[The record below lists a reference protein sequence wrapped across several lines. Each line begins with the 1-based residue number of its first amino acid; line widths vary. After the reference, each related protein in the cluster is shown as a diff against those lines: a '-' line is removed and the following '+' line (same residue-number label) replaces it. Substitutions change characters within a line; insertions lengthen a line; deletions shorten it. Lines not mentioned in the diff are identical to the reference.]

1 MSKTTHIRESTVVAE
16 GATQIIEAKEFAGLA
31 PVEGK
36 RRWKIRILSPGRG
49 SSGTHVAEVMQRDG
63 PAAWPVGTKS
73 NIDHIGESE
82 QWDQPAGS
90 LKNLAGAL
98 VTTPVWEDGPHGPGM
113 YAVLEVGS
121 QWAAFVE
128 EFHELLGVSIH
139 SAAVLGEE
147 ALEDGSYPITHY
159 LPSALNTVDLVTV
172 PGANGRII
180 EAYESACATM
190 TPVNENNKED
200 EVTLTK
206 EDVASI
212 VSEALAP
219 LVSEVQT
226 LKESNVPEPVADE
239 ETNVSETL
247 TKIMESDLP
256 EQLKLQIAKGVD
268 DNPNL
273 DVDKAIE
280 NLKSITDIV
289 RESYKADEPEGKF
302 HSADKRDYSL
312 DGLKF

>member
-1 MSKTTHIRESTVVAE
+1 MTQTTIV
-16 GATQIIEAKEFAGLA
+16 AKEFAGLA

-36 RRWKIRILSPGRG
+36 RRWKIRIISPGRG
-49 SSGTHVAEVMQRDG
+49 SSGTHLAEVMQRDG
-63 PAAWPVGTKS
+63 ALAWPIGTKS
-73 NIDHIGESE
+73 NIDHLGEE
-82 QWDQPAGS
+82 EKWNQPAGS
-90 LKNLAGAL
+90 LKNLAGVL
-98 VTTPVWEDGPHGPGM
+98 VSTPVWEDGPHGPGM

-128 EFHELLGVSIH
+128 EFHEILGVSIH

-159 LPSALNTVDLVTV
+159 LPSELNTVDLVTV

-190 TPVNENNKED
+190 TSVTEPNKED

-226 LKESNVPEPVADE
+226 LKESTTPEAPE
-239 ETNVSETL
+239 ESKESKSDIL
-247 TKIMESDLP
+247 TKIMESNLP
-256 EQLKLQIAKGVD
+256 DKLKMQVAAGAD
-268 DNPNL
+268 ENPNL
-273 DVDKAIE
+273 DVDRAIE

-289 RESYKADEPEGKF
+289 RESYKVEDEGPKGKIV
-302 HSADKRDYSL
+302 SGDAREYSL